1 MALSA
6 LQWAMVAATTVSTV
20 VSVEANQKSRREQEK
35 IRSEQNAQNRS
46 KQMEEQRKQVREER
60 VRRARIMQAS
70 ENTGTAGSSGEAG
83 AVGGMGT
90 QLAANIGSNLGDA
103 QRGSNISVFQ
113 QNAADAANRA
123 QLATSFGSMSNS
135 IFGSFEGASAPKDED
150 PLGTFIKQRGF

>member
-20 VSVEANQKSRREQEK
+20 VSVTENQKSRREQEK
-35 IRSEQNAQNRS
+35 ARSEQNAQNRAQ
-46 KQMEEQRKQVREER
+46 QMEEQRKQVREER

-70 ENTGTAGSSGEAG
+70 ENTGTAGSSGEMG

-90 QLAANIGSNLGDA
+90 QLASNIGSNLGAA
-103 QRGSNISVFQ
+103 QRGSNISMFQ
-113 QNAADAANRA
+113 QNAADAANNA
-123 QLATSFGSMSNS
+123 QMATSLGRMSNS
-135 IFGSFEGASAPKDED
+135 IFEKFGGAPTPTDTD